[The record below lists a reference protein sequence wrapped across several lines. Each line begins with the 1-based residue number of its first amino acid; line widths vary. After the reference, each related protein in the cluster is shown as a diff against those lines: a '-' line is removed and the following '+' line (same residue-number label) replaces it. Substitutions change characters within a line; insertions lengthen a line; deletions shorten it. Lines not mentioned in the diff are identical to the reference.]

1 MDPPPKIPAPK
12 PMGEPVR
19 WDNLPP
25 VRPHKVFLTE
35 AQLKVVKEF
44 HQVNVQHFKRTYES
58 MK

>member
-1 MDPPPKIPAPK
+1 MKPPPKIPAPK
-12 PMGEPVR
+12 PMGRPVT

-25 VRPHKVFLTE
+25 VRPYKLFLTE

-44 HQVNVQHFKRTYES
+44 HQVNNQHRKQTHKI